1 MLFFTIDR
9 MEIRMEKIVSNQVV
23 APDIH
28 RIVITAPQ
36 IAKTW
41 NPGQFL
47 IIHFSENSERIPLT
61 VCECDRSKGEI
72 TLIVQAIGPGT
83 KEICAA
89 ASGTEIRDVAGPLGK
104 PTELHSDLKNVLFIS
119 GGIGIAPLLP
129 VIDELHGRGIKIT
142 TLMGTR
148 SRNTLILENEV
159 QSKSDNVMVST
170 DDGTYGTHGLVIS
183 LVKEAVEKYGPFDR
197 AFIAG
202 PTRMMAASVKE
213 VQKFSMPST
222 VSLNP
227 IMIDGTGMC
236 GGCRVTIGGKTKF
249 ACVDGP
255 EFEGDLVDFDKLT
268 KRLSTYKDP
277 HTCRID
283 SNR

>member
-1 MLFFTIDR
+1 
-9 MEIRMEKIVSNQVV
+9 MEKIVSNKLI

-28 RIVITAPQ
+28 KVIITAPQ

-41 NPGQFL
+41 RPGQFL
-47 IIHFSENSERIPLT
+47 IIHFKENSERIPLT
-61 VCECDRSKGEI
+61 VCERDLKKGEI
-72 TLIVQAIGPGT
+72 TMIIQAIGSGT
-83 KEICAA
+83 KEICNAA
-89 ASGTEIRDVAGPLGK
+89 TGSEIRDVAGPLGK
-104 PTELHSDLKNVLFIS
+104 PTELHNDLKNVLFIS

-129 VIDELHGRGIKIT
+129 VIDELHNRGIRIT

-148 SRNTLILENEV
+148 SRNTLILEDEV
-159 QSKSDNVMVST
+159 KSKSDNLIIST

-183 LVKEAVEKYGPFDR
+183 LVKEAVDKFGPFDR
-197 AFIAG
+197 VFIAG

-213 VQKFSMPST
+213 VQKFKIPST

-236 GGCRVTIGGKTKF
+236 GGCRVTVGGKTKF

-255 EFEGDLVDFDKLT
+255 EFEGDLIDFDKLI
-268 KRLSTYKDP
+268 KRLSTYKDD
-277 HTCRID
+277 HTCKI
-283 SNR
+283 SNNL

>member
-1 MLFFTIDR
+1 
-9 MEIRMEKIVSNQVV
+9 MEIRMEKIISNQVI

-61 VCECDRSKGEI
+61 VCLCDRQKGEI

-83 KEICAA
+83 KEICSARP
-89 ASGTEIRDVAGPLGK
+89 GTEIRDVAGPLGK

-129 VIDELHGRGIKIT
+129 VIDELHGRGVKIT

-159 QSKSDNVMVST
+159 LSKSDNVMVST

-202 PTRMMAASVKE
+202 PTRMMAASVSE
-213 VQKFSMPST
+213 VQKFTIPST

-236 GGCRVTIGGKTKF
+236 GGCRVTVGGKTKF